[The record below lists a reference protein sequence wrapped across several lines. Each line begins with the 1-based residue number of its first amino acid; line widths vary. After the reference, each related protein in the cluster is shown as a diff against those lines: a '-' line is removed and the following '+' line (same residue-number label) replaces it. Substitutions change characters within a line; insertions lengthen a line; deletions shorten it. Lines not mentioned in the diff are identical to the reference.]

1 MANTVEETARL
12 LGRTHDQR
20 FDRLMPG
27 YHRQLRNASAAQEA
41 AQVEKILSQSFMALL
56 IKLALAMTA
65 VALVIFASA
74 SYYGA
79 IVAKGGHET
88 ETVTRQV
95 AIANEVLNVPA
106 NMIRFRSQRKSRAL
120 ERLDLYA
127 HWPTMQGYSDDR
139 AAIFDDMKAGAPL
152 LFISIEPRDMTTDM
166 SGRVSTIY
174 EKFFAGPPIDA
185 GHGLVRRAF
194 SSESAY
200 FMEDLY
206 YQMDSPYP
214 FAARCIRES
223 DRIAA
228 PYCIRDIHIGKD
240 LMVSYRF
247 HANLIGEWMELDRA
261 VRETVN
267 GFLARG

>member
-1 MANTVEETARL
+1 MMVSTVEDAARL
-12 LGRTHDQR
+12 LGRTHEQR
-20 FDRLMPG
+20 FDRLVPS
-27 YHRQLRNASAAQEA
+27 YHHKRHQAAAPAAQA
-41 AQVEKILSQSFMALL
+41 DAKALSQSFMVLL
-56 IKLALAMTA
+56 AKLAAAMTA
-65 VALVIFASA
+65 AAVIIFAMA

-79 IVAKGGHET
+79 LVAKGGHET
-88 ETVTRQV
+88 DTTPRQIT
-95 AIANEVLNVPA
+95 IANEVLNVPA
-106 NMIRFRSQRKSRAL
+106 NMIRFRSQRNSSMM
-120 ERLDLYA
+120 ERLDLYL
-127 HWPTMQGYSDDR
+127 HWPTMAGYSAGK
-139 AAIFDDMKAGAPL
+139 AAIFDDLKAGAPL

-194 SSESAY
+194 SSDSAY

-206 YQMDSPYP
+206 YEMDSPYP

-247 HANLIGEWMELDRA
+247 HANLIGDWMALDRA
-261 VRETVN
+261 VRKTVT